1 MGRPTHRKKPKKG
14 EEASPTPTPPSGTE
28 PKFSTESMTSLI
40 NKRNTKFRTAV
51 SDLLIACS
59 SHNPPLDPVELLLEA
74 TEENLPVHP
83 DELLTEQDM
92 RERGVRERKED
103 LDFRQ
108 RNPDL
113 RPSMLEII
121 DELTHDE
128 ELYNDQIVE
137 NGHRTV
143 EAREAVYGAAWL
155 ALF

>member
-1 MGRPTHRKKPKKG
+1 
-14 EEASPTPTPPSGTE
+14 
-28 PKFSTESMTSLI
+28 MTSLI

-113 RPSMLEII
+113 RPSMLQII

-143 EAREAVYGAAWL
+143 EAREAVYGETCAARHKKLIHTDLPRAFRL
-155 ALF
+155 ARL

>member
-1 MGRPTHRKKPKKG
+1 
-14 EEASPTPTPPSGTE
+14 
-28 PKFSTESMTSLI
+28 MTFLI

-59 SHNPPLDPVELLLEA
+59 SHNPPLDPVDLLLEA

-83 DELLTEQDM
+83 DELLTEDDM

-103 LDFRQ
+103 LEFRQ

-113 RPSMLEII
+113 RPSMVEIVEEI
-121 DELTHDE
+121 KRDE

-143 EAREAVYGAAWL
+143 EAREAVYGELSRYVATAPCVCGL
-155 ALF
+155 RLSIPY

>member
-1 MGRPTHRKKPKKG
+1 
-14 EEASPTPTPPSGTE
+14 
-28 PKFSTESMTSLI
+28 MTSLI

-59 SHNPPLDPVELLLEA
+59 SHNPPLDPVQLLLEA

-83 DELLTEQDM
+83 DQLLTEQDM

-121 DELTHDE
+121 DELTHDQ
-128 ELYNDQIVE
+128 ELYHDQIVE

-143 EAREAVYGAAWL
+143 EAREAVYGETWLTSSRAAGGGNKLLIYTDLPPPLSRL
-155 ALF
+155 ARL